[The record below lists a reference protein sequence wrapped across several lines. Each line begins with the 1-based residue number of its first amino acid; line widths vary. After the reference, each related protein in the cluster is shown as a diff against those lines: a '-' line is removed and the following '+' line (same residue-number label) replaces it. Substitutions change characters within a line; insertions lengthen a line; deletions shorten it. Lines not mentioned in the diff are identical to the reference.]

1 MKILNH
7 VDLGK
12 AFESLK
18 KTLIEVEN
26 QVREDKPTVL
36 DTGMKYANAY
46 GRLSAAV
53 EIHIAMNTDTG
64 FGFLDNARKAAENGS
79 NDIPT
84 LARYEDNPDD
94 IPESLFTQ
102 PNGYGGLTD

>member
-1 MKILNH
+1 MKILTN
-7 VDLGK
+7 VNL
-12 AFESLK
+12 AESFESLK
-18 KTLIEVEN
+18 KTLIETEK
-26 QVREDKPTVL
+26 QAAEDKPTVL
-36 DTGMKYANAY
+36 DTGMKFANAY

-64 FGFLDNARKAAENGS
+64 FGFLDNAPKAAENGS

-94 IPESLFTQ
+94 IPDTLFCK
-102 PNGYGGLTD
+102 PNLHP

>member
-18 KTLIEVEN
+18 KDLIDIE
-26 QVREDKPTVL
+26 RESQKETATIL
-36 DTGMKYANAY
+36 DAGTKYARAY

-94 IPESLFTQ
+94 IPDTLFCK
-102 PNGYGGLTD
+102 PNLHP

>member
-1 MKILNH
+1 MKILTN
-7 VDLGK
+7 VNL
-12 AFESLK
+12 AESFESLK
-18 KTLIEVEN
+18 KTLIDVEN

-53 EIHIAMNTDTG
+53 EIHIAMSTDTG
-64 FGFLDNARKAAENGS
+64 FGFLDNARKVAENGS
-79 NDIPT
+79 NYIPT

-94 IPESLFTQ
+94 IPDSLFCK
-102 PNGYGGLTD
+102 PNLHP

>member
-12 AFESLK
+12 SFESLK
-18 KTLIEVEN
+18 KDLIDIE
-26 QVREDKPTVL
+26 RESQKETATVL
-36 DTGMKYANAY
+36 DAGTKYARAY

-53 EIHIAMNTDTG
+53 EWHISMNTDTD
-64 FGFLDNARKAAENGS
+64 FGFVRKALETAENSS

-94 IPESLFTQ
+94 IPDSLFCK
-102 PNGYGGLTD
+102 PNLHP

>member
-1 MKILNH
+1 MKILTN
-7 VDLGK
+7 VNLAE

-18 KTLIEVEN
+18 KTLIETEK
-26 QVREDKPTVL
+26 QAAEDKPTVL

-94 IPESLFTQ
+94 IPDSLFCK
-102 PNGYGGLTD
+102 PNLHP

>member
-36 DTGMKYANAY
+36 DTGMKFANAY

-53 EIHIAMNTDTG
+53 EIHIAMNTDEG
-64 FGFLDNARKAAENGS
+64 FGFLDNASKAAENGS

-84 LARYEDNPDD
+84 LARYENNPDD
-94 IPESLFTQ
+94 IPGSLFTQ
-102 PNGYGGLTD
+102 PNGYGGLAD

>member
-1 MKILNH
+1 MKILTN
-7 VDLGK
+7 VNL
-12 AFESLK
+12 AESFESLK
-18 KTLIEVEN
+18 MTLIETEK
-26 QVREDKPTVL
+26 QAAEDKPTVL
-36 DTGMKYANAY
+36 DTGMKFANAY

-94 IPESLFTQ
+94 IPDTLFCKTNLH
-102 PNGYGGLTD
+102 P

>member
-36 DTGMKYANAY
+36 DTGMKFANAY

-64 FGFLDNARKAAENGS
+64 FGFLDNARKEAENGS

-94 IPESLFTQ
+94 IPDSLFCK
-102 PNGYGGLTD
+102 PNLHP